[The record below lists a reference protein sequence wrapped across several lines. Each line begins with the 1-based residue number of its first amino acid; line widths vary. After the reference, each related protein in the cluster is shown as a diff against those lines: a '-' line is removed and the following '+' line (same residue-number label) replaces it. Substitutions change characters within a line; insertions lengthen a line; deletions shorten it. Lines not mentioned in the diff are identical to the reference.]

1 MYKRQDLVEA
11 IRPPNNPD
19 VNPGQLR
26 SLLARFGLTGDIV
39 LQNFGHC
46 SGGEQSKTAL
56 ARLSALNANLLIL
69 DEPTNHLD
77 LWARDGLERAL
88 CEFAGTVL
96 FVTHDRFFIDQ
107 IATHVLVIE
116 EDRCRIYDGNYSQYL
131 AFRENNESDT
141 SPPHPVS
148 SSQAAPKARSVP
160 EPVEN
165 DSSQRTRQFPYRK
178 AVEIEAEIAE
188 AELRK
193 EELEEQMADPEI
205 HRDTDRMTR
214 LVGDYEIVQD
224 ELEMLMAHWEES
236 IELN

>member
-1 MYKRQDLVEA
+1 M
-11 IRPPNNPD
+11 
-19 VNPGQLR
+19 
-26 SLLARFGLTGDIV
+26 
-39 LQNFGHC
+39 
-46 SGGEQSKTAL
+46 
-56 ARLSALNANLLIL
+56 
-69 DEPTNHLD
+69 
-77 LWARDGLERAL
+77 

-131 AFRENNESDT
+131 AFRENNEPDT
-141 SPPHPVS
+141 SQTVASNPTAPEVRPVL
-148 SSQAAPKARSVP
+148 
-160 EPVEN
+160 EPAET
-165 DSSQRTRQFPYRK
+165 DTSQRTRQFPYRK

-193 EELEEQMADPEI
+193 EELEEQLADPEI

>member
-1 MYKRQDLVEA
+1 MSSTR
-11 IRPPNNPD
+11 
-19 VNPGQLR
+19 
-26 SLLARFGLTGDIV
+26 LL
-39 LQNFGHC
+39 
-46 SGGEQSKTAL
+46 
-56 ARLSALNANLLIL
+56 
-69 DEPTNHLD
+69 
-77 LWARDGLERAL
+77 
-88 CEFAGTVL
+88 
-96 FVTHDRFFIDQ
+96 
-107 IATHVLVIE
+107 
-116 EDRCRIYDGNYSQYL
+116 
-131 AFRENNESDT
+131 
-141 SPPHPVS
+141 
-148 SSQAAPKARSVP
+148 PKGRSVP